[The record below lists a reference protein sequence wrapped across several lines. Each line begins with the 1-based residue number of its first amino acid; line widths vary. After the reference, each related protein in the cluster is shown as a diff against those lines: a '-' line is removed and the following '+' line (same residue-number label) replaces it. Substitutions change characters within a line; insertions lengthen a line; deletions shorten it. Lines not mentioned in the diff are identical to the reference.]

1 MKNLSK
7 STKWML
13 AVLIAAHILT
23 FGWVA
28 VNFGFLAAA
37 KMFAV
42 PYIWAAVVLILHKI
56 TFNN

>member
-1 MKNLSK
+1 MSK

-28 VNFGFLAAA
+28 VNFGFWSSS

-42 PYIWAAVVLILHKI
+42 PYIWAVVVLILYKI
-56 TFNN
+56 TFNNK